1 IATIHLNWSVCGVP
15 ENSCPWRW
23 RAAGECQRAAPAG
36 LVTTSTD
43 CRDHPRL
50 PSSQATEKRCAGRTV
65 GSGVLSVVA
74 PRDTFTGVGVGRKA
88 GSEAGEAI
96 RWGHFL
102 SRRLGV
108 GSPRHV
114 FDIGPPLARGSRD
127 RTRFAQKGISLA
139 SDASVLRKT
148 ARALGFYHRL

>member
-1 IATIHLNWSVCGVP
+1 
-15 ENSCPWRW
+15 
-23 RAAGECQRAAPAG
+23 
-36 LVTTSTD
+36 
-43 CRDHPRL
+43 
-50 PSSQATEKRCAGRTV
+50 
-65 GSGVLSVVA
+65 VVA

-148 ARALGFYHRL
+148 ARVLGFYHRLRLRRRL